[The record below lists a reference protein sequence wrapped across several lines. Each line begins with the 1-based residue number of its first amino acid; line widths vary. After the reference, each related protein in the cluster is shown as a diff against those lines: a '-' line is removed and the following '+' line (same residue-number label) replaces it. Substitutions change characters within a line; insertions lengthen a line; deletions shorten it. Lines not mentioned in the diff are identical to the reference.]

1 MMWISKYTY
10 PHHSF
15 TMIKQSIKSNRK
27 EIFIMGKFDKLTDL
41 IQKKVNNG
49 TLSMESA
56 NLLNEIISTEDNQAV
71 VEKSSTE
78 NNIPEKKTFRQQK
91 TNNITIPRIREI
103 KKPSLVKEN
112 ADEINEKKLSAY
124 EAYTEGTISRVELN
138 QLLNSLK

>member
-1 MMWISKYTY
+1 
-10 PHHSF
+10 
-15 TMIKQSIKSNRK
+15 
-27 EIFIMGKFDKLTDL
+27 MGKFDKLTDS
-41 IQKKVNNG
+41 IQKEVNNG

-124 EAYTEGTISRVELN
+124 EAYTEGTISRVELD